1 MSEERSSQ
9 ASAEL
14 KMCCADLY
22 ASDLAQWLLGDSFH
36 PGGLALTTRLGELL
50 EIGPDD
56 QVLDVASGRGV
67 SAIALAEQF
76 GCQVTGVD
84 YGDANVNLAR
94 VAALRSP
101 LADRISFMTGDAEQL
116 PSEDDSFDAL
126 ICECSFCT
134 FPDKPGAAA
143 EFFRVLRPGGRIG
156 LSDLTRT
163 GALPSDL
170 DNVLGQIFCV
180 ADARPVDQYQEYLRH
195 AGFSAHEIERHD
207 DALSDLV
214 ADIRTKLLGA
224 RVFAH
229 TQRLELPG
237 FDLDEAQATVRSAAE
252 SVANGA
258 LGYVIIT
265 ARKPV

>member
-9 ASAEL
+9 ASVDL

-22 ASDLAQWLLGDSFH
+22 SSDLAKWLLGDSFH
-36 PGGLALTTRLGELL
+36 PGGLSLTTRLGELL

-67 SAIALAEQF
+67 SAITLAEQF

-84 YGDANVNLAR
+84 YGEANVNLAR
-94 VAALRSP
+94 EAAKHSP
-101 LADRISFMTGDAEQL
+101 SADRISFMTGDAEQL
-116 PSEDDSFDAL
+116 PFEDDRFDAL

-134 FPDKPGAAA
+134 FPDKRTAAA

-156 LSDLTRT
+156 LSDLTRS
-163 GALPSDL
+163 GALPAEL
-170 DNVLGQIFCV
+170 DNVLGQIICV
-180 ADARPVDQYQEYLRH
+180 ADACPAVEYQEYLRI

-207 DALSDLV
+207 DALRDLI

-224 RVFAH
+224 SVFAH
-229 TQRLELPG
+229 TQRLELP
-237 FDLDEAQATVRSAAE
+237 DIDIDQAQATARSAAAA
-252 SVANGA
+252 VADGK
-258 LGYVIIT
+258 LGYVVIT
-265 ARKPV
+265 AQKQT